1 MKREREREKCQIIG
15 MEYCYLLNKET
26 SRQTKRAMKSNN
38 KTKRKI
44 NKMNGT
50 IGKKEVIT
58 KGRDWLEAIDCV
70 IVVVV
75 VTVLW

>member
-1 MKREREREKCQIIG
+1 M
-15 MEYCYLLNKET
+15 N
-26 SRQTKRAMKSNN
+26 SNN

-44 NKMNGT
+44 NKMNGA